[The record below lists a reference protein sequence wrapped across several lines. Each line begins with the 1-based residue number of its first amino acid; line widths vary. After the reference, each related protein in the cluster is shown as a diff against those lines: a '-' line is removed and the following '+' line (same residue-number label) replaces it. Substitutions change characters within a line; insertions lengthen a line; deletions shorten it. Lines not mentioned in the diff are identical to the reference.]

1 MIHLKSEKEIEK
13 MARAGVKLARVLQR
27 VKSIVRPG
35 IQTQELNQRAE
46 ELILAEGARPNF
58 KGYQGFPA
66 ALCTSLNTVAVH
78 QPPGEYRLK
87 EGDVLSL
94 DIGLDDNGF
103 QSDMAIS
110 VGVGQVKPS
119 VQKLMDT
126 TQEAL
131 HRGIEAAQPGNR
143 LGDIG
148 FAVQSYV
155 EQQGFSVIKE
165 LTGHGIGRDLHE
177 KPDVFNFGQRG
188 EGLMIQPG
196 LVICIEP
203 IISAGSAK
211 IELGLDGFSY
221 QTVDGSLS
229 AHFEHMLA
237 VTSQGPRILTE
248 LK

>member
-1 MIHLKSEKEIEK
+1 
-13 MARAGVKLARVLQR
+13 
-27 VKSIVRPG
+27 
-35 IQTQELNQRAE
+35 
-46 ELILAEGARPNF
+46 
-58 KGYQGFPA
+58 
-66 ALCTSLNTVAVH
+66 VAVH